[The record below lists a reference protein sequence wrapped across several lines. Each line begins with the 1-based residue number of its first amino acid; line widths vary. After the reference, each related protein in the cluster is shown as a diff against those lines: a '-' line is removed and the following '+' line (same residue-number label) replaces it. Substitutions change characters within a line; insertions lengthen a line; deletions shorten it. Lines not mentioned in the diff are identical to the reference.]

1 MYYNHSSQY
10 WAAQPGL
17 LEQDSLEP
25 RGTLTAKSA
34 LQCWQ
39 PKKLSKKKS
48 SRSEMWWG
56 VLIGLFGLGAG
67 FFGLRKVFTTDGR
80 ITEHNRQK
88 RYAEMLTRE
97 IAKKDKATD
106 AQTNQKIQRIRR
118 TTIRRKKK
126 KTAEAARSFLSR
138 TKEEQ
143 W

>member
-17 LEQDSLEP
+17 LELDSLGP
-25 RGTLTAKSA
+25 RGTLTAKCA

-56 VLIGLFGLGAG
+56 VIIGVLGLGAG
-67 FFGLRKVFTTDGR
+67 FFGLRKVFTVDGR

-97 IAKKDKATD
+97 IEKKDKAID
-106 AQTNQKIQRIRR
+106 AQTKAKTQRIRR

-126 KTAEAARSFLSR
+126 TTVAAARSFLSR
-138 TKEEQ
+138 TKEP